1 MNGLILLG
9 DVGSVAQAA
18 ADRVASWSYTDWVPI
33 LLGILAIL
41 RQIGFAPQ
49 VTDALA
55 KVIQAIFKIN
65 PAPAVESST
74 ESPQAVVEIIDSL
87 SEELKDV
94 GLEDLAD
101 RLQTEAMPR
110 LVRRRFNSE

>member
-1 MNGLILLG
+1 MNGFLLG

-18 ADRVASWSYTDWVPI
+18 ADTVAAWSIADWVPI
-33 LLGILAIL
+33 ILAVLAVMRQLGIAPAI
-41 RQIGFAPQ
+41 
-49 VTDALA
+49 TDTLT
-55 KVIQAIFKIN
+55 KLIQAIFKIN
-65 PAPAVESST
+65 PAPNLESST
-74 ESPQAVVEIIDSL
+74 ESPQAVVETIDLL